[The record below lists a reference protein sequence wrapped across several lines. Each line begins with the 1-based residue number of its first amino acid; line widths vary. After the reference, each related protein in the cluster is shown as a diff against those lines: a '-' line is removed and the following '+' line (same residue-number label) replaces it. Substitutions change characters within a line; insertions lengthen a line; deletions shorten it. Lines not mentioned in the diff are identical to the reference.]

1 MSEKTAFITGASRG
15 IGQATAL
22 LLDAHGY
29 QVFAGV
35 RTQRDADALGTTAS
49 ERLQP
54 VLFDLLDAEAIAAA
68 VAHVLPQLEPHG
80 LDVLVNNAG
89 LAVPSPVEFIPPD
102 DLRYQFE
109 VNVFGTIALT
119 QALIPALRRA
129 RGRIINVSSIA
140 GRVTAPMLGVYSAS
154 KFALEA
160 LTDAL
165 RLELHPWGIQVV
177 SIQPGVIRTDF
188 GASALQ
194 RADAL
199 LPRLPDQI
207 HNLYGE
213 TIASE
218 RKRATQSGQGI
229 PPETVANVI
238 LQAAQAQ
245 QPRTRYLVGQD
256 ARLIAFLRTIL
267 PDNLMDRL
275 TRLTR

>member
-15 IGQATAL
+15 IGRATAL
-22 LLDAHGY
+22 LLDVHGY

-35 RTQRDADALGTTAS
+35 RSQRDADALRATAS

-54 VLFDLLDAEAIAAA
+54 VLFDLLDARSIETA
-68 VAHVLPQLEPHG
+68 VVYVLPQLEPHG
-80 LDVLVNNAG
+80 LHMLINNAG
-89 LAVPSPVEFIPPD
+89 LAVPSPVEFIPSH

-109 VNVFGTIALT
+109 VNVFGTIILT
-119 QALIPALRRA
+119 QALIPALRRG

-140 GRVTAPMLGVYSAS
+140 GRVTAPMLGAYSAS

-165 RLELHPWGIQVV
+165 RLELYPWGIQVV

-207 HNLYGE
+207 HKLYGE

-218 RKRATQSGQGI
+218 RKRATQSRQGI
-229 PPETVANVI
+229 PPETVAEVI
-238 LQAAQAQ
+238 LKAAQARH
-245 QPRTRYLVGQD
+245 PRTRYLVGRD
-256 ARLIAFLRTIL
+256 ARLIAFLRAIL
-267 PDNLMDRL
+267 PDTLVDRL